1 MLALWT
7 IYTQSVDE
15 KLKKQ
20 CHLYCRIPVYLP
32 EVTCSLRSSTF
43 KDILCIAES
52 ECVQSWCV
60 KDVWERES
68 PYNGSMFRESLV
80 TVEEKVAVY
89 VIETVIS

>member
-52 ECVQSWCV
+52 ERVQSWCV
-60 KDVWERES
+60 KDVRERERVLI
-68 PYNGSMFRESLV
+68 MDQCLERV
-80 TVEEKVAVY
+80 W
-89 VIETVIS
+89 